1 MRAFQPL
8 KPLKIDTLENQTSL
22 WNFSEPEPP
31 EIRGMNPLNPSTL
44 KGLREFD
51 DIEALLEAL
60 EN

>member
-22 WNFSEPEPP
+22 WNFSVPGPP
-31 EIRGMNPLNPSTL
+31 EIRRMKPLNPLTL